1 MPITIQNQPP
11 AGIIGGAAN
20 LVGRGQ
26 YEERRRAERAKY
38 YQLAQQER
46 MQVRGLQAQD
56 YFQNKQFAV
65 QAQRDQMNAFVQQRR
80 DERVGLMQE
89 ERDERL
95 HKQQLDR
102 FGQEQEMRLNTE
114 GKAKEQEFVRRQQA
128 LTDALNSNLIDQTQY
143 EDASFRVLADRSG
156 VPWHTMTDDTISMEE
171 YRQGHT
177 LDYNGMFLTRNPETG
192 EVSATQG
199 SRYGGV
205 TPATFQDERAMYD
218 AEGNPT
224 GLYLDPTGTLVAY
237 PLTAERE
244 VKVEQE
250 KQVQSHISSLYEKMS
265 IERARL
271 TAQMKKRQTETG
283 TYEEPAYTPAQVDEI
298 IRSSYGPALS
308 RLGAEMPVAPVAP
321 PPPTRQ
327 PQPMQQEY
335 GAPRGQ
341 VLGTYGFKPDTPD
354 RIVYMIQEV
363 ERYQAMYDDIRSAPI
378 GVQNRA
384 ILLREK
390 LREERDRQRG

>member
-1 MPITIQNQPP
+1 
-11 AGIIGGAAN
+11 
-20 LVGRGQ
+20 
-26 YEERRRAERAKY
+26 
-38 YQLAQQER
+38 
-46 MQVRGLQAQD
+46 
-56 YFQNKQFAV
+56 
-65 QAQRDQMNAFVQQRR
+65 
-80 DERVGLMQE
+80 
-89 ERDERL
+89 
-95 HKQQLDR
+95 
-102 FGQEQEMRLNTE
+102 
-114 GKAKEQEFVRRQQA
+114 
-128 LTDALNSNLIDQTQY
+128 
-143 EDASFRVLADRSG
+143 
-156 VPWHTMTDDTISMEE
+156 MTDDTISMEE

-177 LDYNGMFLTRNPETG
+177 LNHNGMVFTRNPETG
-192 EVSATQG
+192 EVSVTQG

-283 TYEEPAYTPAQVDEI
+283 TYEEPAHTPAQVDEI

-321 PPPTRQ
+321 PPPPLPSRFD
-327 PQPMQQEY
+327 
-335 GAPRGQ
+335 
-341 VLGTYGFKPDTPD
+341 VLASYGFPPDAPVHILNTVRD
-354 RIVYMIQEV
+354 L
-363 ERYQAMYDDIRSAPI
+363 ERLDAMYPNPNTAPDS
-378 GVQNRA
+378 VRRKMNELTALLQNA
-384 ILLREK
+384 
-390 LREERDRQRG
+390 RG